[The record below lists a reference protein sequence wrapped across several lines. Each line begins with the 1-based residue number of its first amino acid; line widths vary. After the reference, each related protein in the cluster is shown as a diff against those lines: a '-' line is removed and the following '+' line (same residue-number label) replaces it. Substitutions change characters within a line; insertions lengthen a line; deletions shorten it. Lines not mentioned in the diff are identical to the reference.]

1 MEYTELDIG
10 SRQAREN
17 LRGRSM
23 RSATPT
29 TDIDGTLV
37 VGFDPGRFEEL
48 LGL

>member
-1 MEYTELDIG
+1 MAFTELNIN
-10 SRQAREN
+10 SKQAREN
-17 LRGRSM
+17 LRGRSA

-48 LGL
+48 LDL